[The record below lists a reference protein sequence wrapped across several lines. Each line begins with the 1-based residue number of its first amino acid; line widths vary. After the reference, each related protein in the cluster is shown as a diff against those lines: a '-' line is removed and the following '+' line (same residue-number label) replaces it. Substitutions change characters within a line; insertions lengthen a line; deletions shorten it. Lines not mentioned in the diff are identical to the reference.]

1 MNRFSSLIL
10 RGSTAAALFVFP
22 LSASPEFSAQVAI
35 SPRTLDL
42 TDTLTVS
49 LTVTYP
55 EGYQLVPGILRDHLL
70 QAPFSVKTEKSS
82 TQRTPSGQM
91 QTQMVYTLEPWA
103 VGTQWISFYDIS
115 LLPKPGF
122 QGKKVVLSADILPVT
137 ILDPP
142 LPFSALPTADLLPL
156 SLRPMAE
163 IDRSTQLALR
173 ENESQEPL
181 RNLTVLAQHE
191 FPWAL
196 VIITTLLATLG
207 IGVAALLRYRDRKGE
222 VAQKESPGKIATAHL
237 DALEQSGLAA
247 NREFGAFF
255 VQLTAI
261 VRRYIEERTGIQAEE
276 QTTQEFLNAA
286 AFRAHFSPEARQLLA
301 DLLSYADQV
310 KFARQPS
317 TAADC
322 VLALSYAREF
332 VRLTDVQEME

>member
-1 MNRFSSLIL
+1 MNRFLSLIFL
-10 RGSTAAALFVFP
+10 VSTAAALLVLP
-22 LSASPEFSAQVAI
+22 LSASTEFSAQVAVAP
-35 SPRTLDL
+35 STLAL
-42 TDTLTVS
+42 TDTLTVT
-49 LTVTYP
+49 LTVNYP

-82 TQRTPSGQM
+82 TKRTLSGQM
-91 QTQMVYTLEPWA
+91 QTQIVYTLEPWSL
-103 VGTQWISFYDIS
+103 GTQWISFYDIS

-122 QGKKVVLSADILPVT
+122 PGKKVVLSADIHPVT

-142 LPFSALPTADLLPL
+142 PVSAPPTADLLPL
-156 SLRPMAE
+156 SLRPLAE

-181 RNLTVLAQHE
+181 RNHTVFAQHE

-196 VIITTLLATLG
+196 VAI
-207 IGVAALLRYRDRKGE
+207 AALLVTLCVGAGAALMRYRDQRGQI
-222 VAQKESPGKIATAHL
+222 AQQESPGKIATAHL
-237 DALEQSGLAA
+237 DALAQSDLTAHH
-247 NREFGAFF
+247 EFGAFF
-255 VQLTAI
+255 IQLTAI
-261 VRRYIEERTGIQAEE
+261 VRHYIEERTGIQAKE
-276 QTTQEFLNAA
+276 QTTQEFLSAA
-286 AFRAHFSPEARQLLA
+286 ASSAHISPEARQLLA

-332 VRLTDVQEME
+332 VRLTDFIKN